1 MTTPA
6 TPADH
11 SATGAPAESATAAA
25 ASASA
30 EPTAAAPSDSAEP
43 TAAAP
48 TSSAESAAPALTPPV
63 ESAAP
68 APSASADAAASPSGD
83 RPLRIL
89 IGADTFLPH
98 VNGAARFA
106 ERLAAGLV
114 ARGHDVHVAAP
125 SIGHQNGGTATE
137 TVEGQP
143 MTVHRLPAFRFRP
156 HDWIT
161 YVLPWRSKHYA
172 RIVLDEVKPDV
183 VHIQSHIVIGRGLT
197 REARKRGIPV
207 VATNHVMA
215 ENILDFTTLPDF
227 LDRIFVKLAWAD
239 AERTFKMTRAV
250 TTPTR
255 RAADFL
261 EKTID
266 ISGVIPISCGI
277 DRTNY
282 RPDLTPRDKNR
293 LLFVGRLTTEKH
305 IDVVLRALAQLDPSL
320 DVTFDIVG
328 GGDQRAKLEALA
340 QQLGVAGRVTFH
352 GHASEDDLR
361 TLYSRASVFVIA
373 SIAELQSIATMEAMA
388 SGLPIVAAN
397 AVALPHLVH
406 HGENG
411 YLFEPGDAEELAA
424 RVTDVLTASPEERLR
439 MQQASLDEVAVHD
452 ITRTLDTFEALYR
465 GRPLPE

>member
-6 TPADH
+6 TPAD
-11 SATGAPAESATAAA
+11 
-25 ASASA
+25 
-30 EPTAAAPSDSAEP
+30 
-43 TAAAP
+43 
-48 TSSAESAAPALTPPV
+48 SSAP
-63 ESAAP
+63 
-68 APSASADAAASPSGD
+68 ASADAAPASRETPTAAD

-125 SIGHQNGGTATE
+125 SVGHANAGTAIE
-137 TVEGQP
+137 TIEGQP
-143 MTVHRLPAFRFRP
+143 MMLHRLPAFRFLP

-161 YVLPWRSKHYA
+161 YVLPWRAKHYA
-172 RIVLDEVKPDV
+172 RILLDEIKPDV
-183 VHIQSHIVIGRGLT
+183 VHIQSHIIIGRGLA

-215 ENILDFTTLPDF
+215 ENILDFTTLPDW

-239 AERTFKMTRAV
+239 AERTFKLTRAV

-255 RAADFL
+255 KAADFL
-261 EKTID
+261 ESTID
-266 ISGVIPISCGI
+266 IDGVIPISCGI
-277 DRTNY
+277 DRSNY
-282 RPDLTPRDKNR
+282 RPDLTPRDANR
-293 LLFVGRLTTEKH
+293 ILFVGRLTTEKH
-305 IDVVLRALAQLDPSL
+305 IDVVLRALSQLDPAL

-328 GGDQRAKLEALA
+328 GGDQRAKLETLA

-352 GHASEDDLR
+352 GHASDDDLR
-361 TLYSRASVFVIA
+361 DLYSRASVFAIA

-406 HGENG
+406 DGENG
-411 YLFEPGDAEELAA
+411 YLFEPGDADELAA
-424 RVTDVLTASPEERLR
+424 RLTDVLTATADDRRR
-439 MQQASLDEVAVHD
+439 MQQASLDAVAVHD